1 MKAAAGAR
9 ITSAARTRRS
19 SAARTLRRT
28 RSWLLDAFLLVVLFS
43 LGFIFLYPVLYMV
56 STSFKSPSDLVSPE
70 VVWVPTGLDTMNYV
84 VAAWGLHFWE
94 ALRSSTVLSLGSA
107 LLQTAACAVVGYG
120 FARYRFRG
128 SGALFLLVVFTF
140 VVPPQTIVI
149 PLFVQFARYGWLGTY
164 LPFIVPS
171 SLAQGLRGA
180 LFVVIFR
187 QFFSTLPWELDDSAR
202 IDGLGGFG
210 IFTRIML
217 PLSRSAVLVVFLF
230 SLVWHWNDHFFPAIY
245 LQPADAPLSVRLASL
260 WTEVRKAFVI
270 KGRLMSAA
278 TGTNAYLDAVTS
290 RNEGVGMAGCMLV
303 IVVPLVLYAFLQRFF
318 TESIE
323 RTGLVE

>member
-1 MKAAAGAR
+1 M
-9 ITSAARTRRS
+9 
-19 SAARTLRRT
+19 
-28 RSWLLDAFLLVVLFS
+28 
-43 LGFIFLYPVLYMV
+43 
-56 STSFKSPSDLVSPE
+56 
-70 VVWVPTGLDTMNYV
+70 
-84 VAAWGLHFWE
+84 
-94 ALRSSTVLSLGSA
+94 
-107 LLQTAACAVVGYG
+107 
-120 FARYRFRG
+120 
-128 SGALFLLVVFTF
+128 
-140 VVPPQTIVI
+140 
-149 PLFVQFARYGWLGTY
+149 
-164 LPFIVPS
+164 PS

-245 LQPADAPLSVRLASL
+245 LQPQDAPLSVRLASL

-270 KGRLMSAA
+270 KGKLVSARRRAPTRTSTRSPRA
-278 TGTNAYLDAVTS
+278 TRAS
-290 RNEGVGMAGCMLV
+290 GMAACMLV